1 VASLRST
8 PNGSLDPISVFDDSG
23 ARVLI
28 DSLDAFSVFE
38 AAAVD
43 NYTYVLL
50 ERRVEG
56 LDLRTDNLIMCI
68 SWDTPY

>member
-1 VASLRST
+1 MASLRST
-8 PNGSLDPISVFDDSG
+8 PPGLLELISVFDASG
-23 ARVLI
+23 ARALI

-43 NYTYVLL
+43 DYTYNRL

-56 LDLRTDNLIMCI
+56 LDLCTGDLIMCI
-68 SWDTPY
+68 SLGTPY